1 MALSTGR
8 DVTSPTHQDPAAVPR
23 TARREAT
30 RTRLLHAAMEVFAD
44 RGFHGASVEDICER
58 AGFTRG
64 AFYSNFSSKDDLVL
78 ALYEQHVHRLTER
91 VESLADRAS
100 ADPGAILEGVF
111 DVWAERP
118 QAQEQWFLLQTEFT
132 LHAIRDKEAGR
143 AWARQQA
150 QVRSQLA
157 RLVQRIADEHGLELS
172 VTPEEFVRLA
182 LAVYQGG
189 LAQHLLEP
197 RKVPRGSLER
207 RFLPLVL
214 AAVSEPPPTTTT

>member
-1 MALSTGR
+1 MARATGET
-8 DVTSPTHQDPAAVPR
+8 VTSPTQPA
-23 TARREAT
+23 TATRSVRREAT
-30 RTRLLHAAMEVFAD
+30 RSRLLLAATEVFAD

-64 AFYSNFSSKDDLVL
+64 AFYSNFGSRDDLVL
-78 ALYEQHVHRLTER
+78 ALYEQHVARLAER
-91 VESLADRAS
+91 VESLAARGS
-100 ADPGAILEGVF
+100 ADPEAILEGVF
-111 DVWAERP
+111 GVWAEQP

-150 QVRSQLA
+150 QVRSQLV
-157 RLVQRIADEHGLELS
+157 RLVQRIAQEHQLRLS

-189 LAQHLLEP
+189 MAQHLLEP
-197 RKVPRGSLER
+197 RRVPRGSLER

-214 AAVSEPPPTTTT
+214 AAVSEGPGHPGPAA

>member
-1 MALSTGR
+1 MTRATGPG
-8 DVTSPTHQDPAAVPR
+8 VTSPTTAASAAPR
-23 TARREAT
+23 APRREAT
-30 RTRLLHAAMEVFAD
+30 RARLLKAATEVFAD

-64 AFYSNFSSKDDLVL
+64 AFYSNFGSKDDLVL
-78 ALYEQHVHRLTER
+78 ALYEQHVTRLAER
-91 VESLADRAS
+91 VEQLAARES
-100 ADPGAILEGVF
+100 ADPETILEGVF
-111 DVWAERP
+111 DVWAESP

-132 LHAIRDKEAGR
+132 LHAIRDKAAGK

-150 QVRSQLA
+150 QVRRQLA
-157 RLVQRIADEHGLELS
+157 RLVRRIAQEHGVELS

-189 LAQHLLEP
+189 MAQHLLEP
-197 RKVPRGSLER
+197 RQVPRGSLER

-214 AAVSEPPPTTTT
+214 AAVSEGPAAG